1 MRYAIVA
8 VLCMLA
14 TAKVTL
20 QSNFSKKHVN
30 NIADATFFN
39 GLVFIFSALL
49 FAVNIPG
56 APFGVWLYA
65 AVFAAFT
72 VMFQLSYTEA
82 LKYGSV
88 SITVMMTNL
97 SMIIPTLF
105 SFFVYGESLSVF
117 RAIGIVLTLLTFVIG
132 TRFSSNEDKSKKKW
146 LIFAIIAVLANGGLG
161 ITQKVFGYTQYKSFN
176 KAFVA
181 CAYIV
186 AAVLTAIVY
195 LVLYVSRTRK
205 TGKLNWMTLVV
216 TALIGVI
223 LAVFQMVN
231 TYAIATIDGTF
242 LFPAYSGCTLICS
255 TLVGVALFKDRIT
268 RRQVISLVL
277 SIAATVLMSF

>member
-1 MRYAIVA
+1 MQYAIVA
-8 VLCMLA
+8 LLCSLA

-39 GLVFIFSALL
+39 GLVFVFSALL

-56 APFGVWLYA
+56 TPLGVWLYA
-65 AVFAAFT
+65 AAFAVFT

-105 SFFVYGESLSVF
+105 SFFAYGESLSPL

-132 TRFSSNEDKSKKKW
+132 TRFSSNEDKAKKQW
-146 LIFAIIAVLANGGLG
+146 LIFAIVAVLANGGLG
-161 ITQKVFGYTQYKSFN
+161 ITQKIFGYTPYKDLN
-176 KAFVA
+176 KEFVA
-181 CAYIV
+181 CAYII
-186 AAVLTAIVY
+186 ATVLTAIVY
-195 LVLYVSRTRK
+195 LVLYAGHTRK
-205 TGKLNWMTLVV
+205 TAEFNRITLLV

-231 TYAIATIDGTF
+231 TYAIATVDGTF

-255 TLVGVALFKDRIT
+255 TLVGIVLFKDRIT
-268 RRQVISLVL
+268 RRQMLSLSL
-277 SIAATVLMSF
+277 SLIATVLMNF